1 MNNYIVLDIETG
13 GFDVISGIY
22 EVAALAIE
30 NNKIIDKLHLGII
43 YDESLI
49 SNGYGDG
56 YEEISFNL

>member
-30 NNKIIDKLHLGII
+30 NNKIIDKLHLAI
-43 YDESLI
+43 Y
-49 SNGYGDG
+49 
-56 YEEISFNL
+56 